1 MAAQQHLSDLPT
13 VPLSPLTGEQWT
25 QWAVQDINY
34 HLVSYKAGIAVTQ
47 QHESAP
53 STAVTTDSTATLPA
67 RCDRSRCMPSR

>member
-1 MAAQQHLSDLPT
+1 VAAQQHLSDLPT

-47 QHESAP
+47 QHESGP
-53 STAVTTDSTATLPA
+53 STAVTTDQNTPA
-67 RCDRSRCMPSR
+67 PPLHPS